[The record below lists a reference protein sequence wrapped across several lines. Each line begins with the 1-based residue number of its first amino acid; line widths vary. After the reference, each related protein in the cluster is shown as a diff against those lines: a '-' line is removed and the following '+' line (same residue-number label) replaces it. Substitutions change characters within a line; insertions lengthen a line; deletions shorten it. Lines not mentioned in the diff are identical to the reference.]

1 MKTDTKLRK
10 NQLFLPMGF
19 GWYTSTKPS
28 VKKPIKRPTK
38 NTNEIYY
45 T

>member
-1 MKTDTKLRK
+1 MKTDTKLRR

-19 GWYTSTKPS
+19 GWYTGAKPS
-28 VKKPIKRPTK
+28 VKKPINRPTENIDK
-38 NTNEIYY
+38 VYY